1 MNRFMRFKVNNC
13 CVYWTTKSRIP
24 VPELSGSHRLFT
36 TSKYLSV
43 PRQKVNRSDRLT
55 FFSERKVKV
64 Y

>member
-36 TSKYLSV
+36 TSKYLLL
-43 PRQKVNRSDRLT
+43 PRQKG
-55 FFSERKVKV
+55 
-64 Y
+64 